1 MRHLPAALALLVA
14 LGASAQTPGAL
25 VTANPTIC
33 LSEYGSYV
41 HTRACTPAVNQFAAV
56 YVSPRN
62 AFYVKTTSGG
72 CLSAFEGAGRPVR
85 SVACNEGDAH
95 QRWWIHSSGQIQSQA
110 NRALCLDVEG
120 GLARDRRVL
129 VYACDF
135 NWNEAARR
143 DNQRFYLGGT
153 VRYDPGL
160 AARAAATSRLPGTPH
175 VATGLRGAGI
185 IAPGGGA
192 LIGAGG
198 GNLIAAGG
206 GNLISTGGLN

>member
-1 MRHLPAALALLVA
+1 MRLFLVSAALLLTMGV
-14 LGASAQTPGAL
+14 SAQTPGAI
-25 VTANPTIC
+25 VTATPSLC

-41 HTRACTPAVNQFAAV
+41 HTRACTPSVNQFATV

-62 AFYVKTTSGG
+62 AFYIKTTSGG

-85 SVACNEGDAH
+85 SVVCNEADAN
-95 QRWWIHSSGQIQSQA
+95 QRWWIHSSGQVQNQA
-110 NRALCLDVEG
+110 NRALCLDIEG
-120 GLARDRRVL
+120 GIGRDRRVL
-129 VYACDF
+129 NYACDF
-135 NWNEAARR
+135 NGNEAARR

-160 AARAAATSRLPGTPH
+160 ATRATVTPRLPGTRH
-175 VATGLRGAGI
+175 VSTGLRGAGI
-185 IAPGGGA
+185 IAPGGGN
-192 LIGAGG
+192 LIAAGG